1 MLKKFFNAK
10 RTRNNDIVFFS
21 GNVVSVHN
29 IMLVLSFIMLIACF
43 LAFVRLDV
51 KILLNEN
58 YTNYSEL
65 RRIPIFS
72 PINLVF
78 NENIIYYML
87 GEGGIENVSTLNGV
101 SILLHSFSWFF
112 IVPIIII
119 LTYFIN
125 RKLVRNIKISYK
137 ILMLQYALVL
147 IGVSINYILLRFL
160 AEVIKLD
167 TIIPSLGNTKG
178 AFKLT
183 FFASLYSSFNTII
196 LLLSLYGIV
205 HTGTK
210 EISEEIIS
218 TNVFSKEA
226 VQKTTEFAK
235 DLSQNVAQN
244 MEVVTSVATKVVNDV
259 KNTANTKF
267 DEVKDSIKDMVEET
281 KEDKEEIEKNVEEK
295 RITTEND
302 DVENKE

>member
-1 MLKKFFNAK
+1 
-10 RTRNNDIVFFS
+10 
-21 GNVVSVHN
+21 
-29 IMLVLSFIMLIACF
+29 
-43 LAFVRLDV
+43 
-51 KILLNEN
+51 
-58 YTNYSEL
+58 
-65 RRIPIFS
+65 
-72 PINLVF
+72 
-78 NENIIYYML
+78 
-87 GEGGIENVSTLNGV
+87 
-101 SILLHSFSWFF
+101 
-112 IVPIIII
+112 
-119 LTYFIN
+119 
-125 RKLVRNIKISYK
+125 
-137 ILMLQYALVL
+137 MLQYALVL

-183 FFASLYSSFNTII
+183 FFASLYSFFNTII

-235 DLSQNVAQN
+235 DLRQNVAQN

-267 DEVKDSIKDMVEET
+267 DEVKDSIKDIVEET
-281 KEDKEEIEKNVEEK
+281 KEDKEEIEKNAEEK
-295 RITTEND
+295 GIATEND